1 MTGMPSHSL
10 KIRRQ
15 DSFRFESLAVLI
27 LLCIAT
33 SLLSPYFLTGRNLL
47 NVLLSSFDVIL
58 EFDPTT
64 GGLKNWAW

>member
-1 MTGMPSHSL
+1 MYKLIIYRYFRTM
-10 KIRRQ
+10 
-15 DSFRFESLAVLI
+15 DSIPASPQQILAR
-27 LLCIAT
+27 
-33 SLLSPYFLTGRNLL
+33 RNLL